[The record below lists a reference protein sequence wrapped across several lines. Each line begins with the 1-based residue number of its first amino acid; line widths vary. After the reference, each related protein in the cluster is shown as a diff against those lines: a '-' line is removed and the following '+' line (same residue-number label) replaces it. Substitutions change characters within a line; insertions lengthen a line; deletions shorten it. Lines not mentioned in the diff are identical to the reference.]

1 MCYGDHTSDSF
12 NDELLI
18 SQSEKG
24 LPSVDPR
31 SIKVEGWFGVRKFA
45 RVSKRN
51 YSKLISGFHLSFAS
65 VFLLNPKGQKIS
77 RTWQLL
83 RLKSKI
89 YINSVEFSVVVI
101 TDGYDVRFG

>member
-1 MCYGDHTSDSF
+1 M
-12 NDELLI
+12 
-18 SQSEKG
+18 
-24 LPSVDPR
+24 DPR